1 MDMYGIDDAR
11 QLSKKDLDTLANIKV
26 DTKPSK
32 VLDKL
37 DAIDIISKADTPP
50 SQELIALDKE
60 NQRLESASFGTLRD
74 NTFLMGL
81 ESKSLDDILKQDG
94 KNPKTMMDLAKYVVE
109 NTDTIKDMYRKHI
122 KDMQGILQNTSVE
135 VVNKLPMVELYE
147 KGEDD
152 KPKVMMSMND
162 ERQLNTNVQLI
173 GIDDK
178 TVKDLSLTSLIAIS

>member
-1 MDMYGIDDAR
+1 MYGIDDAR

-37 DAIDIISKADTPP
+37 DAIDIICKADTPP

-81 ESKSLDDILKQDG
+81 ESQSLDDILKQDG

>member
-37 DAIDIISKADTPP
+37 DAIDIIRKADTPP

-81 ESKSLDDILKQDG
+81 ESQSLDDILKQDG